1 MANLGLLMDPH
12 SKLNLLPDEHK
23 KDYRYFATNRIL
35 QNALL
40 VLVTVCSLAAY
51 TQRSKIEPLEASLPN
66 KQSELSL
73 LNIRQEIKKVVEK
86 QNMVANT
93 FQELINEDKTL
104 SANMVVMLK
113 YLSYTIPDS
122 FRVTELT
129 LNKIVSSHIVNDKV
143 WDKLTELEDPK
154 LIIALKGFYNQSLE
168 KASTLVQPFRSSL
181 ESSGQFKIVDFSN
194 GRKMNDRQ
202 TSFSI
207 NLVL

>member
-1 MANLGLLMDPH
+1 M
-12 SKLNLLPDEHK
+12 
-23 KDYRYFATNRIL
+23 
-35 QNALL
+35 
-40 VLVTVCSLAAY
+40 
-51 TQRSKIEPLEASLPN
+51 PN

-86 QNMVANT
+86 RNMVANT

-104 SANMVVMLK
+104 SANMVAMLK

-129 LNKIVSSHIVNDKV
+129 LNKIVSSHIVNDKA

-154 LIIALKGFYNQSLE
+154 LIIALKGFYNQSLK

-194 GRKMNDRQ
+194 GRKMNNRQ